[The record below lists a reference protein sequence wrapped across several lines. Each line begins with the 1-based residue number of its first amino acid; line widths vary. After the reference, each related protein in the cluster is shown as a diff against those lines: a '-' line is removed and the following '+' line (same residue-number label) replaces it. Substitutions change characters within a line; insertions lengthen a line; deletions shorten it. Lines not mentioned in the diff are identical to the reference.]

1 MDYSDI
7 HNMNIALFFVLI
19 FAASGLLLIL
29 WALKSKYAISD
40 ENKTKKTKKSPK
52 EKTTPCPI
60 CNSMLYPGENLITR
74 IYEGMDAK
82 EQRATIHG
90 CPYCYPVPSLA
101 AKRTCPVCHQSVPPT
116 GHLDAFLFI
125 RDTGKRH
132 IHITGC
138 TECHKRKIR

>member
-1 MDYSDI
+1 
-7 HNMNIALFFVLI
+7 MNSLLFFVLI

-29 WALKSKYAISD
+29 WALKNKFQVSEKPKRK
-40 ENKTKKTKKSPK
+40 NKTK

-60 CNSMLYPGENLITR
+60 CNSMLYQGENLVTR
-74 IYEGMDAK
+74 IYQGMEAK

-90 CPYCYPVPSLA
+90 CPYCYPIPSLA
-101 AKRTCPVCHQSVPPT
+101 VKRNCPVCHQTLPPT

-138 TECHKRKIR
+138 TECHKRNKR